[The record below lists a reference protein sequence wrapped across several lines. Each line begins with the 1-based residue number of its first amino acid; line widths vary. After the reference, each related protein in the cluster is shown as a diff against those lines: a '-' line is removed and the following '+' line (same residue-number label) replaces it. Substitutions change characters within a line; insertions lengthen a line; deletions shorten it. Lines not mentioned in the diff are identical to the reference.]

1 MYKITADFRFL
12 LCIQPQIIKWV
23 ENVHEEIKETNIEQ
37 KSIGILEEQNPSQTS
52 ITPVQNK
59 KKNHIY
65 VTFLSCIQPVDFQY
79 SIYK

>member
-1 MYKITADFRFL
+1 MYKITADFHFL

-59 KKNHIY
+59 KKSHLCHIIIMHSACR
-65 VTFLSCIQPVDFQY
+65 LSV
-79 SIYK
+79 